1 MFEFDNHYHH
11 LMPNLPV
18 ELQSIIVKCLSDPDD
33 FHSLARV
40 SRDLNFLAVRELCSM
55 YCLNL
60 QKGML
65 TFDAKTFRV
74 VPTLAISLYMF
85 GASIEVLNCNLTDT
99 QEQPELLKQTHSLR
113 NFVSALSSVQRAN
126 FFFNNC
132 GTVEWEDMIIAVCDV
147 LVNRRCSDLQI
158 KTLARST
165 AHPGRSNKLAMLIQK
180 LSAPVAGKREVPCSV
195 RQSNNLETCC
205 LQTLPTFLQP
215 ILVLQLNASQLTTL
229 TFCYIYNFSE
239 WDDFMVN
246 LDVPF
251 LENFIISH
259 CIIPGQAFSDF
270 LSRHTRIVSLE
281 YHHNTYLRHNP
292 PVLPS
297 GILPHLQRLHA
308 SSEYLV
314 CYSPPLESF
323 PELVTVVLSA
333 DDMVRDSKRAVMA
346 LQALLPCIN
355 DITLCLEFPYVQCLD
370 NWLHEN
376 LLRSANANQY
386 GEKDPIRSLSC
397 VNSLTL
403 DSKLVAYAS
412 DGVASLLVNWLCM
425 FPALTRVF
433 ITRPCLPLVFT
444 RDNFE
449 AFAKSVQRGSASMRT
464 ISVQSEDF
472 SVWTWCC

>member
-195 RQSNNLETCC
+195 RQSIIWKPVAYKHFPHFSSPSSFYSS
-205 LQTLPTFLQP
+205 TLPSLP
-215 ILVLQLNASQLTTL
+215 LWLSAISTTSRNGMTSWLISMYPSSRISSSLIALYLGKPSL
-229 TFCYIYNFSE
+229 TFS
-239 WDDFMVN
+239 V
-246 LDVPF
+246 
-251 LENFIISH
+251 
-259 CIIPGQAFSDF
+259 A
-270 LSRHTRIVSLE
+270 TR
-281 YHHNTYLRHNP
+281 
-292 PVLPS
+292 
-297 GILPHLQRLHA
+297 
-308 SSEYLV
+308 
-314 CYSPPLESF
+314 ESF
-323 PELVTVVLSA
+323 P
-333 DDMVRDSKRAVMA
+333 
-346 LQALLPCIN
+346 
-355 DITLCLEFPYVQCLD
+355 
-370 NWLHEN
+370 
-376 LLRSANANQY
+376 
-386 GEKDPIRSLSC
+386 
-397 VNSLTL
+397 
-403 DSKLVAYAS
+403 
-412 DGVASLLVNWLCM
+412 
-425 FPALTRVF
+425 
-433 ITRPCLPLVFT
+433 
-444 RDNFE
+444 
-449 AFAKSVQRGSASMRT
+449 
-464 ISVQSEDF
+464 
-472 SVWTWCC
+472 